1 MIFVEKKDDVFVKVR
16 CDSDIAMEL
25 SEYFTFTVPNAK
37 FNPKFKNKMWDGKI
51 RLFSTATRLIY
62 AGLVTHIE
70 RFAKER
76 GYAFEC
82 DRTALSDSSFS
93 LVEAQQFIDALK
105 DLSLKPRD
113 YQLQAFAHAVRKRRA
128 LLISPTGSGKSLI
141 IYLLSRLYRTNNKKV
156 LIVVPTTSLVHQMAS
171 DFIDYGCSPDSI
183 HKIYSGQDKETDASF
198 IITTWQS
205 IYKLHKNWFKQFNCM
220 IGDEAHLFKA
230 TSLVS
235 ILTKLTDCQFKFGL
249 TGTLDGSLTHK
260 LVLEGLFGPVKQV
273 TTTSD
278 LIEQK
283 HLSSFQ
289 IKAIVLSY
297 PDRIR
302 ELTKKAK
309 YADELNYIVTL
320 AQRNKFISNL
330 ALSLKG
336 NTLLLFR
343 FTDHGKI
350 IYDMLSQQQR
360 KVYYVDGS
368 VDGEDR
374 EDIRINIEGETDSII
389 VASLG
394 TFSTGVNIKNL
405 HNIIFASPS
414 KSKIKTLQS
423 IGRGLRLSD
432 NKTIATLY
440 DIVDDLSWK
449 SKKNHTL
456 VHFIERTKMY
466 DAEKFD
472 YKIYNVNLGV

>member
-1 MIFVEKKDDVFVKVR
+1 VIFIEKKDDVFVKVR

-51 RLFSTATRLIY
+51 RLFKPATRLIY
-62 AGLVTHIE
+62 AGLVSHIE
-70 RFAKER
+70 KFAKDR
-76 GYAFEC
+76 GYTFDC
-82 DRTALSDSSFS
+82 DRAALGDNSFS
-93 LVEAQQFIDALK
+93 LIEAQQFVNALK
-105 DLSLKPRD
+105 DLKLEPRD

-128 LLISPTGSGKSLI
+128 LLVSPTGSGKSLI
-141 IYLLSRLYRTNNKKV
+141 IYFLSRIYRSSDKKI

-171 DFIDYGCSPDSI
+171 DFVSYGCSPDHI
-183 HKIYSGQDKETDASF
+183 HKIYSGQDKVTDASYVV
-198 IITTWQS
+198 TTWQS
-205 IYKLHKNWFKQFNCM
+205 IYKLNKNWFKQFNCV

-235 ILTKLTDCQFKFGL
+235 ILTNLTDCPYKFGL

-273 TTTSD
+273 TTTSE

-289 IKAIVLSY
+289 IKAIILNY

-302 ELTKKAK
+302 ELHKKVK
-309 YADELNYIVTL
+309 YEQEIDYITTL
-320 AQRNKFISNL
+320 VQRNKVIANL

-343 FTDHGKI
+343 YTDHGRALHDI
-350 IYDMLSQQQR
+350 LSQHERQ
-360 KVYYVDGS
+360 VYYVDGS

-374 EDIRINIEGETDSII
+374 EDIRINVENEDSSII

-405 HNIIFASPS
+405 HNIVFASPS
-414 KSKIKTLQS
+414 KSRIKTLQS
-423 IGRGLRLSD
+423 IGRGLRVSD

-440 DIVDDLSWK
+440 DLADDLSWK
-449 SKKNHTL
+449 SKKNYTL
-456 VHFIERTKMY
+456 MHFIERTKMY
-466 DAEKFD
+466 DSEKFD